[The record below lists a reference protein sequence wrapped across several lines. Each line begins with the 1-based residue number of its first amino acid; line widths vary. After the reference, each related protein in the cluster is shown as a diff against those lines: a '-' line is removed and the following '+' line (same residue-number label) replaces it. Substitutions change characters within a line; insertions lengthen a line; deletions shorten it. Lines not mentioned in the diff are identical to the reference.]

1 MKNVRITMRDEEL
14 LKLYAA
20 DQEER
25 RKFAMLQDEAQKNK
39 MRETIQAN
47 YARRREL
54 VSELVP
60 SLHNPLLSA
69 EDCFYAATI
78 YSRGEGMSERKQAF
92 EYAKKA
98 YALVQFKKDDFSEQ
112 VKSLYDDTSKKL
124 KEDSSS
130 STQQQKN
137 TPLQLQPAFQM
148 AQKKKEEEEREAEKL
163 KKIPRCFRCG
173 LQHGG
178 PCPPK

>member
-1 MKNVRITMRDEEL
+1 MRDEEL

-25 RKFAMLQDEAQKNK
+25 KKFSLIQDEAQKAK

-47 YARRREL
+47 DAKRREL

-60 SLHNPLLSA
+60 SLNNSLMSA
-69 EDCFYAATI
+69 EDYFYAATI
-78 YSRGEGMSERKQAF
+78 YSRGEGALDRKKAF
-92 EYAKKA
+92 EFAKKA
-98 YALVQFKKDDFSEQ
+98 HSFVQFKSDEFSDQ

-124 KEDSSS
+124 KDESLSPS
-130 STQQQKN
+130 HQLKN
-137 TPLQLQPAFQM
+137 TPFQLQPVMQM
-148 AQKKKEEEEREAEKL
+148 AQKKKEEEEKEAERL
-163 KKIPRCFRCG
+163 RNRPRCGRCG
-173 LQHGG
+173 MQHNG